1 MTSTTFSAMPS
12 PDIFAHDEERTRAAF
27 EPWLHDLIA
36 RSDAHARFI
45 NTLSMLEHIGS
56 VKIARTQ
63 GGMSITGTKLGH
75 LAEETRHAQVLKK
88 LARRLDPTLGDAY
101 ADDSLLAGAAARM
114 YFARLDAEVRRHLR
128 KQPVDADAHEVAYL
142 LVTLLV
148 ERRAAW
154 LYPLYQR
161 LVDAAGMRISVRGII
176 GEEDRHLADVE
187 EGLARYGIAVE
198 DGARGLLAFES
209 AAFARLADALYQRT
223 DSE

>member
-1 MTSTTFSAMPS
+1 MTSTTSSAMPS
-12 PDIFAHDEERTRAAF
+12 PDIFTHDEERTRAAF
-27 EPWLHDLIA
+27 EPWLRDLLA
-36 RSDAHARFI
+36 RADAHARFI

-56 VKIARTQ
+56 IKIARTQ

-88 LARRLDPTLGDAY
+88 LARRLDPAIGDAY
-101 ADDSLLAGAAARM
+101 ADDSLLAGASARM

-128 KQPVDADAHEVAYL
+128 EQPDVTDPDEVAYL

-154 LYPLYQR
+154 LYPLYQS
-161 LVDAAGMRISVRGII
+161 LVDAAGMRISVRAII

-187 EGLARYGIAVE
+187 QGLARQGIAVDE
-198 DGARGLLAFES
+198 GALGLLGFES
-209 AAFARLADALYQRT
+209 AAFARLAEAMQGYG
-223 DSE
+223 